1 MVLIENLNKDQ
12 ENDDKDF
19 AVGNG
24 RDKVHEGCKKNSNHR
39 ISQKMNVRTSLSLWM
54 YKDGVTFE

>member
-1 MVLIENLNKDQ
+1 M
-12 ENDDKDF
+12 NDDKDL

-24 RDKVHEGCKKNSNHR
+24 RDKVHEGSMEDSNHR
-39 ISQKMNVRTSLSLWM
+39 IFRKMNVRTSLSLWI